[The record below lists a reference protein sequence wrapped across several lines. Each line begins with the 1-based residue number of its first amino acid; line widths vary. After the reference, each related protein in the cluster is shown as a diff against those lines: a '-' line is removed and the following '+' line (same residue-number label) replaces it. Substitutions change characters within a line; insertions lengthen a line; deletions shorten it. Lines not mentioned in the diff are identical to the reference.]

1 MNHTKTNDD
10 KSVLIKVANIKS
22 SYVAYD
28 DDSNISEH
36 IYENISRRRI
46 RSISDLLIKYMRKFK
61 PKMIENDNNLSLV
74 SAKTFQSYCEILF
87 DENEEVEEN
96 FSYLPCHEENMYEN
110 INFNSQICWED
121 DEIGMRNE
129 SLYNW
134 LEMLSSDTEA
144 YESTDMM
151 MTKCIPSRN
160 KNVTCSYNMNSQ
172 ADFVTH
178 SANDFA
184 LDQYKLSIIYKCFSA
199 IWQQDSEN
207 EILNS
212 LYGFLNEIF
221 AAYFRKSSS
230 YGDSSVKAV
239 ENEIE
244 NRKNVQLSEMCE
256 NSSSNYMSAYK
267 SVDKKIN
274 RKLETFILSVT
285 LNRLTI
291 TYSESL
297 KFFFALEHSQAFQYF
312 NVKPS
317 KLIKIYRSSS
327 NCNRDFIVTLKLI
340 LSNRS
345 RPNKSI
351 KVQPTAAVEENI
363 YQPIWKW
370 QTDCNGMIRNDDDTV
385 KILSDTDDQD
395 WEIDSEFSFV
405 DVKVQTSQMYN
416 PITILYSIENPE
428 LNRIIYSHKPTQL
441 SKENNTDKRFYL
453 PANDGEAQLEI
464 ALPIHDVEQN
474 SVSEWKNLL
483 RQPFYLDDEE
493 DVVKLLI

>member
-1 MNHTKTNDD
+1 MNHMKTNDD
-10 KSVLIKVANIKS
+10 KSVVISVPNIKS
-22 SYVAYD
+22 SYVAHD
-28 DDSNISEH
+28 DNKISEH
-36 IYENISRRRI
+36 IYENISVRRN

-61 PKMIENDNNLSLV
+61 PKMIENDKNLSLM
-74 SAKTFQSYCEILF
+74 SAKTFQSYCEILYN
-87 DENEEVEEN
+87 ENEENEQN
-96 FSYLPCHEENMYEN
+96 FTYLPCHEENMYEN
-110 INFNSQICWED
+110 VNFNFQICWED
-121 DEIGMRNE
+121 DENVMKNE
-129 SLYNW
+129 SLFNW

-160 KNVTCSYNMNSQ
+160 KNVTCSYNMNNQ

-221 AAYFRKSSS
+221 AAYFKKSSS
-230 YGDSSVKAV
+230 YGPMKAV
-239 ENEIE
+239 ENEIK
-244 NRKNVQLSEMCE
+244 NKKNVQLSKMCE
-256 NSSSNYMSAYK
+256 NSSSNYMPAYK

-312 NVKPS
+312 DVKPS
-317 KLIKIYRSSS
+317 KLIKSYWNSP
-327 NCNRDFIVTLKLI
+327 NTNREFILTLKLI
-340 LSNRS
+340 FSNRS
-345 RPNKSI
+345 RQNNSI
-351 KVQPTAAVEENI
+351 KYQPTAVEENI

-370 QTDCNGMIRNDDDTV
+370 QTDCNGMIRNDDDSV

-405 DVKVQTSQMYN
+405 DVKVQKSQMYN

-428 LNRIIYSHKPTQL
+428 LNRIIYSLKSTQL
-441 SKENNTDKRFYL
+441 SKEDNTNKTFHL
-453 PANDGEAQLEI
+453 PVNDGEAQLGI
-464 ALPIHDVEQN
+464 ALPIHDVEYN

-483 RQPFYLDDEE
+483 KQPFYLEDEE
-493 DVVKLLI
+493 DVVKLLIYK